1 MMSLRR
7 WNVATV
13 SNFLQLIKPH
23 AIVAYESSNILPSVL
38 AAQAIL
44 ETGWGKSELS
54 QKANNLFGIKG
65 SYNGQSYTVRTREED
80 ANGNSYY
87 INAAFRKYPSYKES
101 FIDRAA
107 FFTSSDWRKQVY
119 EDVISATDYVSQVK
133 ALDTSPYATDTQY
146 GAKLLRII
154 NENKLYE
161 WDNNHSERT
170 GRTVGYQLINAWT
183 PSSLY
188 HIKSPRAMTPKTITI
203 HDTGNTASAD
213 NESRYMDSNN
223 NPTSYHVVID
233 DKKVIQKIPFNRI
246 AWAAGDGAWGPGNSS
261 SIHIETSFSMDNG
274 YYGKMSERYIQAR
287 INTAEYVAY
296 VLIQYG
302 WGVGH
307 LRQHYDWSRKDC
319 PHKLRNLGQW
329 QWFVNYVQSFINKIK
344 GGKVAA
350 APKPSKTA
358 PKANTQKASN
368 GSYTVKKGDTL
379 WGIATANKTTVDAL
393 KKLNNLKTN
402 TLSIGQKLTVKKV
415 TKTKD
420 RSTSGWHWSGTFTV
434 TANDGIAVYRSGP
447 GIKAKNLV
455 DAGSFLKKGQFVNF
469 DHIFMIDGYWW
480 IRFKYAAKGSSTAYF
495 FAPIGRKLTG
505 VGFATANKNK
515 DLWGTVTKLN
525 AKEAKSGVKNWHVK
539 EAVA

>member
-1 MMSLRR
+1 M
-7 WNVATV
+7 NK
-13 SNFLQLIKPH
+13 FLETIKPH
-23 AIVAYESSNILPSVL
+23 AIAAYQSSNILPSIL

-44 ETGWGKSELS
+44 ETGWGQSELARN
-54 QKANNLFGIKG
+54 ANNLFGIKG

-80 ANGNSYY
+80 ANGKSFYV
-87 INAAFRKYPSYKES
+87 NAAFRKYPSYKES
-101 FIDRAA
+101 FIDRAN

-119 EDVISATDYVSQVK
+119 KDVIAATDYKSQVK
-133 ALDTSPYATDTQY
+133 ELDASPYATDQQY
-146 GAKLLRII
+146 GQKLLDII
-154 NENKLYE
+154 HSNNLDAWDTQIERNE
-161 WDNNHSERT
+161 
-170 GRTVGYQLINAWT
+170 RTVGYTLVNAWT
-183 PSSLY
+183 PTSMYS
-188 HIKSPRAMTPKTITI
+188 IKSPRGMTPKTLTI

-246 AWAAGDGAWGPGNSS
+246 AWAAGDGAYGPGNSS
-261 SIHIETSFSMDNG
+261 SIHIETSYSMDNG
-274 YYGKMSERYIQAR
+274 YYGKMSERYLQAR

-296 VLIQYG
+296 VLIQFG

-329 QWFVNYVQSFINKIK
+329 QWFKNYVQSFIDKIK

-350 APKPSKTA
+350 APKPVKTP
-358 PKANTQKASN
+358 PKANAQKASN
-368 GSYTVKKGDTL
+368 GTYTVKKGDTL

-393 KKLNNLKTN
+393 KKLNNLKSN
-402 TLSIGQKLTVKKV
+402 TLSIGQKIKVKKV
-415 TKTKD
+415 TETKD
-420 RSTSGWHWSGTFTV
+420 RSTWGWHWSGTFTV

-455 DAGSFLKKGQFVNF
+455 GAGSFLKKGQFVNF

-525 AKEAKSGVKNWHVK
+525 SNESKSGVKNWHVK
-539 EAVA
+539 ESVK

>member
-1 MMSLRR
+1 MTNS
-7 WNVATV
+7 
-13 SNFLQLIKPH
+13 FLQKIKSH
-23 AIVAYESSNILPSVL
+23 AISAYKTSSILPSVL

-44 ETGWGKSELS
+44 ETGWGQSELARN
-54 QKANNLFGIKG
+54 ANNLFGIKG

-80 ANGNSYY
+80 ANGKSFYV
-87 INAAFRKYPSYKES
+87 NAAFRKYPSYKES

-119 EDVISATDYVSQVK
+119 KDVINATDYVSQVK
-133 ALDTSPYATDTQY
+133 ALDASPYATDQQY
-146 GAKLLRII
+146 GTKLLRII

-170 GRTVGYQLINAWT
+170 ERTVGYQLINAWT
-183 PSSLY
+183 PSSMY

-233 DKKVIQKIPFNRI
+233 NEKVIQKIPFNRI
-246 AWAAGDGAWGPGNSS
+246 AWAAGDGAWGSGNSS
-261 SIHIETSFSMDNG
+261 SIHIETSYSMDNG

-319 PHKLRNLGQW
+319 PHKLRNTSSW
-329 QWFVNYVQSFINKIK
+329 NWFKNLVQQYMNEIK
-344 GGKVAA
+344 GGKKES
-350 APKPSKTA
+350 APKPVEST
-358 PKANTQKASN
+358 PKANAQKATN

-379 WGIATANKTTVDAL
+379 YGIATANKTTVDAL
-393 KKLNNLKTN
+393 KQLNGLKSN
-402 TLSIGQKLTVKKV
+402 VLSIGQKLKVKKV
-415 TKTKD
+415 STSRD
-420 RSTSGWHWSGTFTV
+420 RSTWGWHWSGTFTV
-434 TANDGIAVYRSGP
+434 TAKDGVAVYRGGP

-455 DAGSFLKKGQFVNF
+455 DTGSFLKKGQFVNF

-480 IRFKYAAKGSSTAYF
+480 IRFKYAEKGSSTDYF
-495 FAPIGRKLTG
+495 FAPIGRKLSG
-505 VGFATANKNK
+505 IGFATANKK
-515 DLWGTVTKLN
+515 KQLWGTVTKLN
-525 AKEAKSGVKNWHVK
+525 ANENKSGVKNWRVK